1 MSSTFKTLKDFI
13 LNSAFYGFAWPFFY
27 NDLEINYFNGDI
39 KNEKI
44 KSINDSIE
52 SFKLKETS
60 LLSLDSFT
68 SLFEKEL
75 LRKIVLLQ
83 QKCPKERII
92 FNSFLWKVSQI
103 QQKSSN

>member
-1 MSSTFKTLKDFI
+1 MSSSFKTLKDFI

-52 SFKLKETS
+52 SFKSKETS
-60 LLSLDSFT
+60 LSSLDSFT
-68 SLFEKEL
+68 SLFEKDVNLKNFIKDNHSSLPE
-75 LRKIVLLQ
+75 KVAMFDHAKVLN
-83 QKCPKERII
+83 IT
-92 FNSFLWKVSQI
+92 N
-103 QQKSSN
+103 